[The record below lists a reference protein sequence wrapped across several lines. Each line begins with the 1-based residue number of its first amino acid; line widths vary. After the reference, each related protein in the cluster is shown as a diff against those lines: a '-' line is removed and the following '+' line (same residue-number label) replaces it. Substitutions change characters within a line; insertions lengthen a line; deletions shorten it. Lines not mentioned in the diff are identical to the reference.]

1 MIPILRVRN
10 HITMGVIV
18 SNARPDR
25 KALKKVRAAGAYV
38 NKISDSAAVLFHLWP
53 TFLFQPPSR
62 PVFTDPQSN
71 TTLTVHIVTKRT

>member
-38 NKISDSAAVLFHLWP
+38 NKISDSAAVLFHL
-53 TFLFQPPSR
+53 
-62 PVFTDPQSN
+62 
-71 TTLTVHIVTKRT
+71 